1 MKARLT
7 LATLLSAA
15 LALLVAAP
23 ALASVNYVG
32 ETDQGN
38 EFNLRTDDA
47 GVPERASYG
56 WDMNC
61 TGGGSL
67 TNGGTVSRFP
77 RADVNGMKSS
87 GKYEANIENRFE
99 GIFKV
104 KIRGN
109 RASDTRFSGT
119 FKVKVKVFKKSNGDL
134 LTKCSTGLV
143 RWSAD
148 RTTPVEPPVLPR
160 AAEADL
166 RLR

>member
-1 MKARLT
+1 MRRLA
-7 LATLLSAA
+7 LIPVIAA
-15 LALLVAAP
+15 LALLGAAP

-32 ETDQGN
+32 ETSQGN
-38 EFNLRTDDA
+38 DFNLRTDDA
-47 GVPERASYG
+47 GVPDRASYG

-77 RADVNGMKSS
+77 SANVDGMKSA
-87 GKYEANIENRFE
+87 GKYEATIERRFE
-99 GIFKV
+99 GLFKV

-109 RASDTRFSGT
+109 RVSDTRFSGT
-119 FKVKVKVFKKSNGDL
+119 FKVKAKVFKKSNGDPV
-134 LTKCSTGLV
+134 TKCSTGIV

-160 AAEADL
+160 TAGADL

>member
-1 MKARLT
+1 MRRLT
-7 LATLLSAA
+7 PIPAVAL
-15 LALLVAAP
+15 LALLAAAP
-23 ALASVNYVG
+23 AFASINYVG
-32 ETDQGN
+32 QTDQGN
-38 EFNLRTDDA
+38 DFNLRTDDA

-61 TGGGSL
+61 KGGGSL

-77 RADVNGMKSS
+77 GADVNGMKSA
-87 GKYEANIENRFE
+87 GKYEAPIENRFV
-99 GIFKV
+99 GVFKG

-109 RASDTRFSGT
+109 RASDTRFTGT

-134 LTKCSTGLV
+134 LTKCSTGIV

-148 RTTPVEPPVLPR
+148 RTTPVEPPGLPR